1 MFTYLFLLFFITF
14 TCTHPR
20 IYKQYLFSIL
30 SNTQTS
36 NVTSSQQ
43 SQQLHPFLA
52 KLPPAGT
59 NTAVVY
65 ATQVEKGTSTA
76 TITSTAATLR
86 KTEISDTEAPKS
98 PPKWPLRPGVMVH
111 VKTDT
116 KENLHAART
125 QSPVNKAISQP
136 NTDTSRLVTNKNTDT
151 QENDL
156 NKSTV
161 SAPELQPKN
170 PFRVSRCDSDSLN
183 NTIKSSNSVKT
194 TNTNNNNTS
203 NTDELVKFSNSKLL
217 ERILM
222 KLKLRRASSSVKEMV
237 TTTTNITEDETD
249 EDTGDGSTFK
259 RRNDYRFRIQSK
271 ASWRGTWDTWA
282 WFGSNKSTRS
292 NKNLVDNNNH
302 ISGIECT
309 EKGNNTSFY
318 KHFKIHAYLECWRL
332 KKSIFEF
339 KSKFTA

>member
-1 MFTYLFLLFFITF
+1 MFT
-14 TCTHPR
+14 HNP
-20 IYKQYLFSIL
+20 YLFSIL

-43 SQQLHPFLA
+43 SQQSHPFLA
-52 KLPPAGT
+52 KSPQPPSSSIN

-76 TITSTAATLR
+76 TITPTANALQNNSVTH
-86 KTEISDTEAPKS
+86 ENEAPKS

-125 QSPVNKAISQP
+125 QSPVSKAVSQP
-136 NTDTSRLVTNKNTDT
+136 KIDSSQVITNKTVEKVT
-151 QENDL
+151 QETTL
-156 NKSTV
+156 NQSTI
-161 SAPELQPKN
+161 SAPELPPKN

-183 NTIKSSNSVKT
+183 NTTKSSTSDKT
-194 TNTNNNNTS
+194 ANNTI
-203 NTDELVKFSNSKLL
+203 NNDELVKFSNSKLL
-217 ERILM
+217 ERILI
-222 KLKLRRASSSVKEMV
+222 KLKLRRAGSCVKEMTST

-249 EDTGDGSTFK
+249 EDTGDGSSFK

-302 ISGIECT
+302 ITGIECT
-309 EKGNNTSFY
+309 EKGNHDSHKAHIN
-318 KHFKIHAYLECWRL
+318 HNFK
-332 KKSIFEF
+332 KK
-339 KSKFTA
+339 

>member
-1 MFTYLFLLFFITF
+1 M
-14 TCTHPR
+14 
-20 IYKQYLFSIL
+20 FSIL

-43 SQQLHPFLA
+43 SQQSHPFLG
-52 KLPPAGT
+52 KSPSSSF

-76 TITSTAATLR
+76 TITPTAVAVQNSIIH
-86 KTEISDTEAPKS
+86 ENEAPKS

-125 QSPVNKAISQP
+125 QSPVSKVVSQP
-136 NTDTSRLVTNKNTDT
+136 NINSKQVIKNKNT
-151 QENDL
+151 ENL
-156 NKSTV
+156 NEVTEETTVNNSTI
-161 SAPELQPKN
+161 SAPELPPKN
-170 PFRVSRCDSDSLN
+170 PFRVPRSDSDSLN
-183 NTIKSSNSVKT
+183 NTTKSLTSDKT
-194 TNTNNNNTS
+194 TNNNSSIN
-203 NTDELVKFSNSKLL
+203 DELVKFSNSKLL
-217 ERILM
+217 ERILI
-222 KLKLRRASSSVKEMV
+222 KLKLRRAGSCVKEMTTT

-249 EDTGDGSTFK
+249 EDTGDGSSFK

-302 ISGIECT
+302 ITGIENT
-309 EKGNNTSFY
+309 EKGNN
-318 KHFKIHAYLECWRL
+318 I
-332 KKSIFEF
+332 
-339 KSKFTA
+339 TAF

>member
-1 MFTYLFLLFFITF
+1 MFILFVFVVCHHFHLYSHTYN
-14 TCTHPR
+14 P
-20 IYKQYLFSIL
+20 YLFSIL

-43 SQQLHPFLA
+43 SQQSHPFLA
-52 KLPPAGT
+52 KSTSSSL

-76 TITSTAATLR
+76 TITPTASALQNSLTHENE
-86 KTEISDTEAPKS
+86 TPKS

-125 QSPVNKAISQP
+125 QSPVNKTGSKP
-136 NTDTSRLVTNKNTDT
+136 KVDNSNDETKNKTPEKITEDT
-151 QENDL
+151 QETTANQ
-156 NKSTV
+156 STI
-161 SAPELQPKN
+161 SAPELPPKN
-170 PFRVSRCDSDSLN
+170 PFRVPRCDSDSLN
-183 NTIKSSNSVKT
+183 NTAKSSTSGKT
-194 TNTNNNNTS
+194 ANNNGSIN
-203 NTDELVKFSNSKLL
+203 DELVKFSNSKLL
-217 ERILM
+217 ERILI
-222 KLKLRRASSSVKEMV
+222 KLKLRRAGSCVKEM
-237 TTTTNITEDETD
+237 TAKTTTNITEDETD
-249 EDTGDGSTFK
+249 EETGDGSTFK

-302 ISGIECT
+302 ITGIECT
-309 EKGNNTSFY
+309 EKGNNTAFQLS
-318 KHFKIHAYLECWRL
+318 
-332 KKSIFEF
+332 
-339 KSKFTA
+339 